1 MTVHDGSRQG
11 TAVPLYDLSNRY
23 FRHDLPF
30 EKVKRIV
37 YAYLLDISIC
47 CTLFSILKDR
57 WSHTRSKALPCK
69 VRVNAQVLFAAHSS
83 SYQKES
89 LLEAMGP
96 KGILRSAAG
105 RCRMD
110 FFFALNEYPGTHTNQ
125 CLG

>member
-11 TAVPLYDLSNRY
+11 TAVPLYDLSKRY

-30 EKVKRIV
+30 EKVKPIV

-69 VRVNAQVLFAAHSS
+69 VCVNAQVLFAAHSS

-89 LLEAMGP
+89 ILGAMGP
-96 KGILRSAAG
+96 KGILRSAA
-105 RCRMD
+105 RKPRMD
-110 FFFALNEYPGTHTNQ
+110 FFFCFDRVARYTH
-125 CLG
+125 